1 MRCPSGSSS
10 RPTASPAC
18 GRTRRSSAGC
28 SSRATSRRGSPRPR
42 RWATTASRNRP
53 RGGSAP
59 RRSRTGRRRS
69 ARAGSSAASTA
80 ATPPRATPSREIS
93 DRGPEPAVRGGW
105 RRGPGRLACWART
118 DRGTA
123 RDCGRNQPRGEPMP
137 PERLSA
143 LDASFLAVEG
153 PSAHMHVGWAATF
166 APPADGPRP
175 DFETLFEHISGRLGR
190 APRFRQRLASDPLGL
205 SAPLLIDAEDFDPAD
220 HIHRSAAEDISQ
232 LADAVLSEPLP
243 RDRPLWEFW
252 IADGLADRRIG
263 LVGKAHHCMVD
274 GLAAVELGSLL
285 LDLGPDAEPPAD
297 EDRDWLPAPPP
308 HALELLARGAWDRTR
323 EQLALLRYPLAV
335 ARSPLTLPA
344 LGLRTA
350 RALAGAVLPVAPAS
364 HLNEPGSPDRH
375 LATARRPLDE
385 LRAIRSAHEVTIN
398 DVLLAAVAGALRR
411 HAERA
416 EELPRDLKAMVPVN
430 VRGDDGGVLGNR
442 ITFMF
447 VELPASVPDPL
458 VRLKLIGDATRA
470 RKEAGVPEDADLALK
485 ALSYAPRPVQK
496 AAAHAL
502 ARPRV

>member
-1 MRCPSGSSS
+1 
-10 RPTASPAC
+10 
-18 GRTRRSSAGC
+18 
-28 SSRATSRRGSPRPR
+28 
-42 RWATTASRNRP
+42 
-53 RGGSAP
+53 
-59 RRSRTGRRRS
+59 
-69 ARAGSSAASTA
+69 
-80 ATPPRATPSREIS
+80 
-93 DRGPEPAVRGGW
+93 
-105 RRGPGRLACWART
+105 
-118 DRGTA
+118 
-123 RDCGRNQPRGEPMP
+123 MP

-205 SAPLLIDAEDFDPAD
+205 SAPLWIDAEDFDPAD

-252 IADGLADRRIG
+252 IADGLADGRIG

-335 ARSPLTLPA
+335 ARSPLTLPS

-350 RALAGAVLPVAPAS
+350 RALAGAVLPVAPS
-364 HLNEPGSPDRH
+364 SPLNEPGSPDRH
-375 LATARRPLDE
+375 LATARRPLSE
-385 LRAIRSAHEVTIN
+385 LRAIRNAHDVTVN

-411 HAERA
+411 HAERSQ
-416 EELPRDLKAMVPVN
+416 ERPRDLKAMVPVS
-430 VRGDDGGVLGNR
+430 VRDDADGELGNR

-447 VELPASVPDPL
+447 VELPASVADPV
-458 VRLKLIGDATRA
+458 VRLELIGEQTRE
-470 RKEAGVPEDADLALK
+470 RKQAGVPEDADTALK
-485 ALSYAPRPVQK
+485 ALSHAPRPVQK

-502 ARPRV
+502 ASPRVYNLVVSNIPGPRLPMYMCGCRLEDAYPVVPLSARHALSVGMTTIGDHACFGLYADPETLPDSDALARDLDAALDELRATVDEPPRGSRFRRPSPLVPTA

>member
-1 MRCPSGSSS
+1 
-10 RPTASPAC
+10 
-18 GRTRRSSAGC
+18 
-28 SSRATSRRGSPRPR
+28 
-42 RWATTASRNRP
+42 
-53 RGGSAP
+53 
-59 RRSRTGRRRS
+59 
-69 ARAGSSAASTA
+69 
-80 ATPPRATPSREIS
+80 
-93 DRGPEPAVRGGW
+93 
-105 RRGPGRLACWART
+105 
-118 DRGTA
+118 
-123 RDCGRNQPRGEPMP
+123 MP

-166 APPADGPRP
+166 APPDDRPRP
-175 DFETLFEHISGRLGR
+175 DFDTLFAHIAGRLGR
-190 APRFRQRLASDPLGL
+190 APRFRQRIAPDALGL
-205 SAPLLIDAEDFDPAD
+205 NAPLWIDAEDFEPAE
-220 HIHRSAAEDISQ
+220 HIHRSAAESLPQ
-232 LADAVLSEPLP
+232 LADAVLSEPLR
-243 RDRPLWEFW
+243 RDRPLWELW
-252 IADGLADRRIG
+252 IADGLADGRIG

-274 GLAAVELGSLL
+274 GIAAVTLGLLL
-285 LDLGPDAEPPAD
+285 LDPEPHAEPAGD
-297 EDRDWLPAPPP
+297 DSHWRPAPAP

-323 EQLALLRYPLAV
+323 EQLGLLRYPLAL
-335 ARSPLTLPA
+335 ARSPLALPA

-350 RALAGAVLPVAPAS
+350 RALAGAVLPVAPS
-364 HLNEPGSPDRH
+364 SRLNEPGSPERH

-470 RKEAGVPEDADLALK
+470 RKEAGVPEDADAALK

-502 ARPRV
+502 ASPRVYNLVVSNIPGPRVPMYMAGCRLQDAYPVVPLSARHALSVGMTTIGDHACFGLYADPETLPDSDAMARDLDVALDELRATIDEPWPTSPQPPSGSATRFRRSPSPTPTA